1 MKKFKKVISV
11 ALALCML
18 CAYIPAMANDTHVG
32 AAVPTTGEISLEPG
46 KNNYY
51 VVFGDPI
58 QSNKAEYFD
67 GQAQGIVDNSDP
79 LWSEDFEMD
88 GIKGRKVY
96 GANHVYI
103 KLDESTFDAE
113 NDHRFMV
120 LITYYDFGP
129 DVGRYYF
136 DYPCTKGGTNR
147 YTIVKPGITPKWS
160 TESFIITDADFS
172 KPLPNGAH
180 IDVVTGAYNAFAKIE
195 LINIADFEKTG
206 ETIELP
212 TVNNIQAEALTII
225 GLYDDKDEN
234 GNYLGLEQTMTREEV
249 LTAVVKATGHEAE
262 IKDAEP
268 STSFTDVSGD
278 TAKMLTVAEKYG
290 LVKGAYGKFYPD
302 RTATVREALTFA
314 MRYIGYDSPELYDQC
329 YNIASNNNIL
339 LANDFVIYTDRPV
352 IRDNFVA
359 MMYNLLS
366 ANNGDPESDKLLIV
380 ELMERGIVTGD
391 DLHRTGNPRLTA
403 YEYYIPQPCPKTL
416 IHDGVTGWDYWYVNF
431 NGKKMIRPYVTQ
443 QGWNY
448 DGTKFV
454 FGNDGTGAMYEYDVV
469 NETVRFLD
477 FNAENGSYINAFVTP
492 DDKIIYTNGNHET
505 WEMDWKTYKKRYLT
519 STWYGTMAATNDGK
533 WISGYGGS
541 GNLIYRTN
549 TETGNTDTIEIP
561 KETLDRWKTYPVS
574 AGKGHPMINP
584 VYPDLY
590 FFCHEGTTTGIPD
603 RLMLARFDTGE
614 VYNMFVQAGP
624 KDSPDTRETSG
635 HEVWSMDGTMMYWVK
650 YTYSSNLGQSGFM
663 RTDKYGTTREYIN
676 NDFAWWH
683 CYPSSDHNWV
693 AGDTNQG
700 QIGIAN
706 TNTYESWY
714 IAKFRMFSQTHPYQP
729 HPHINYGNT
738 MLSWQMVDSNNML
751 GVGFADISELTKDPR
766 KNERLE
772 LDDKITFIV
781 NDKSNYKVTET
792 EFEGEKCFQVEQD
805 NMIFVDVNDDYKFG
819 ENQNLK
825 IEVTYLDYGKQPIQF
840 KYTQIDVNDQM
851 QLANR
856 ENVVINSPEKNDVK
870 QWRTVV
876 FDVKNMSLTNRGQH
890 QSDFVLYS
898 PLSQML
904 IKDIKIVEE

>member
-1 MKKFKKVISV
+1 MKKFKKVISI
-11 ALALCML
+11 LLCLCLL
-18 CAYIPAMANDTHVG
+18 CAYAPAIANDT
-32 AAVPTTGEISLEPG
+32 TTGAQVETSDISIVPG

-58 QSNKAEYFD
+58 ESNKMKYYD
-67 GQAQGIVDNSDP
+67 GQAQGIVDSSDP
-79 LWSEDFEMD
+79 LWSEDFEMN
-88 GIKGRKVY
+88 GILGRKVY
-96 GANHVYI
+96 GANHVYLE
-103 KLDESTFDAE
+103 LDTTTFDVE

-129 DVGRYYF
+129 DVGKYYF
-136 DYPCTKGGTNR
+136 DYPSTKGGTNR
-147 YTIVKPGITPKWS
+147 YTITKPGITPKWS
-160 TESFIITDADFS
+160 TESFILNDVDFS
-172 KPLPNGAH
+172 RTFPNGAH
-180 IDVVTGAYNAFAKIE
+180 IDVVTGAYNSFAKIE
-195 LINIADFEKTG
+195 LVNIADFEKTG
-206 ETIELP
+206 EDIPLP
-212 TVNNIQAEALTII
+212 TVSNIQAEALSIL
-225 GLYDDKDEN
+225 GLYDAEDEN
-234 GNYLGLEQTMTREEV
+234 GEAYGLEETMTRAEV
-249 LTAVVKATGHEAE
+249 IKAIIKATGHEAE
-262 IKDAEP
+262 IASAAP
-268 STSFTDVSGD
+268 STSFTDISGE
-278 TAKMLTVAEKYG
+278 TAKVVSIAEKYG
-290 LVKGAYGKFYPD
+290 LVKGSYGKFYPD
-302 RTATVREALTFA
+302 REATVRETLTFA
-314 MRYIGYDSPELYDQC
+314 MRYIGYESPELYDNC
-329 YNIASNNNIL
+329 YNIASVNSIIL
-339 LANDFVIYTDRPV
+339 SDDFIIYTDRPV
-352 IRDNFVA
+352 IRDNLA
-359 MMYNLLS
+359 AILYNMLS
-366 ANNGDPESDKLLIV
+366 ANNGNPESDSLLIV
-380 ELMERGIVTGD
+380 ELMERGIVTGE
-391 DLHRTGNPRLTA
+391 DLHNTGNPRLTA

-416 IHDGVTGWDYWYVNF
+416 IHDDVTGWDYWYVNF

-454 FGNDGTGAMYEYDVV
+454 FSNDGTGAMYEYDVV

-477 FNAENGSYINAFVTP
+477 FNTEHGSYVNAIVTP
-492 DDKIIYTNGNHET
+492 DDKIIYTNGNTET
-505 WEMDWKTYKKRYLT
+505 WIMDWKTYKKKFLT

-533 WISGYGGS
+533 WISGYGGAS
-541 GNLIYRTN
+541 NLIYRTN
-549 TETGNTDTIEIP
+549 TETGETESLEIP
-561 KETLDRWKTYPVS
+561 KETIARWATYPDS
-574 AGKGHPMINP
+574 SGKGHPMINP
-584 VYPDLY
+584 VYPELY

-603 RLMLARFDTGE
+603 RLMLGRFDTGE

-624 KDSPDTRETSG
+624 ADSPDTRETSG

-650 YTYSSNLGQSGFM
+650 YTYANNLGQSGFM
-663 RTDKYGTTREYIN
+663 RTDKYGKTREYIN
-676 NDFAWWH
+676 GDFSWWH

-714 IAKFRMFSQTHPYQP
+714 IAKFNMFSHTHPYQP

-781 NDKSNYKVTET
+781 NDNSDYKVSET
-792 EFEGEKCFQVEQD
+792 EFNGEKCFEVKQD

-825 IEVTYLDYGKQPIQF
+825 IEVTYLDYGKQPIQL

-856 ENVVINSPEKNDVK
+856 ENVSLNAPEKADVK
-870 QWRTVV
+870 EWRTAV

-890 QSDFVLYS
+890 QSDFVLHS

-904 IKDIKIVEE
+904 IKDIKIVE